1 MSAENAAGLVI
12 ALVLVVYLVATLLWP
27 ERF

>member
-1 MSAENAAGLVI
+1 MNAENAVGLAIAV
-12 ALVLVVYLVATLLWP
+12 ALVAYLVATLLWP

>member
-1 MSAENAAGLVI
+1 MSAENAVGLAI
-12 ALVLVVYLVATLLWP
+12 ALALCGYLVATLLWP

>member
-1 MSAENAAGLVI
+1 MTADDIVGLV
-12 ALVLVVYLVATLLWP
+12 LPVLLCGYLVTTLVWP

>member
-1 MSAENAAGLVI
+1 MSAENVAGLVL
-12 ALVLVVYLVATLLWP
+12 AVLVGVYLVCTLLWP

>member
-1 MSAENAAGLVI
+1 MGAEDVVGLI
-12 ALVLVVYLVATLLWP
+12 LAVLLCVYLVATLLWP

>member
-1 MSAENAAGLVI
+1 MSAENLAGLVI
-12 ALVLVVYLVATLLWP
+12 AVLLCGYLVATLLWP